1 MKDNNH
7 FPQLPPGGGGR
18 LRALLA
24 SLDGDQ
30 KQLDEDPRYQEGW
43 DDGYAAAQQNHKR
56 LAKAIANVY
65 RIDEWSD
72 Q

>member
-43 DDGYAAAQQNHKR
+43 DDGYKAAQENHR
-56 LAKAIANVY
+56 VLTSALAKVY
-65 RIDEWSD
+65 SIKNRE
-72 Q
+72 